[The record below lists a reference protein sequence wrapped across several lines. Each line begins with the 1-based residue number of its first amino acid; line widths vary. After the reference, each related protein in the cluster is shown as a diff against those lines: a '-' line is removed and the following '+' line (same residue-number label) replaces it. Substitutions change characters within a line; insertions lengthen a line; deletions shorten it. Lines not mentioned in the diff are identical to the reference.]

1 MGLFSSFSD
10 LSGWYR
16 LLIVASTIWV
26 LSIAIV
32 YEPWRRTYVIG
43 EFLLLGIL
51 PVIVLWGFL
60 WIIRGFKKKE

>member
-26 LSIAIV
+26 LSVAIDC
-32 YEPWRRTYVIG
+32 EPWRNSYKIDD
-43 EFLLLGIL
+43 FLSVGFL
-51 PVIVLWGFL
+51 PIVALWGFL
-60 WIIRGFKKKE
+60 WIKRGFKKKE

>member
-10 LSGWYR
+10 FSGWYR

-32 YEPWRRTYVIG
+32 YEPWRRSYDIDD
-43 EFLLLGIL
+43 FLLFGIL
-51 PVIVLWGFL
+51 PVFALWGFL

>member
-1 MGLFSSFSD
+1 MGMFSSFSN

-26 LSIAIV
+26 LSIVIV
-32 YEPWRRTYVIG
+32 YEPWRRSRNIDDV
-43 EFLLLGIL
+43 LLFGIL
-51 PVIVLWGFL
+51 PVVALWGFL